1 MKQSDWFLIENDVKK
16 DLFFP
21 MLRFFNI
28 KSIEKQI
35 EYGARQIKYYWLNNP
50 HRFEY
55 REILK
60 VTPYCNFNFINFP
73 FDFHEC
79 QLVFGSDALS
89 TKYGFELSKPFITYK
104 GKTAELYAKFL
115 FANF

>member
-1 MKQSDWFLIENDVKK
+1 
-16 DLFFP
+16 

-28 KSIEKQI
+28 KNIEKQI
-35 EYGARQIKYYWLNNP
+35 NYGARHIKYYWLNNP

-79 QLVFGSDALS
+79 RLVFGSDALS
-89 TKYGFELSKPFITYK
+89 TTYGFELSKPFITYK
-104 GKTAELYAKFL
+104 GKQQSYMLCNANLL
-115 FANF
+115 FDKLKLKAISFKNYFVNP